1 MMDGSRIDIWHVRIV
16 RRGLVT
22 TATTT
27 VVLVTLGTRH
37 APHHIGAETLI
48 MTQDCNLVEA

>member
-37 APHHIGAETLI
+37 HIILEPRP
-48 MTQDCNLVEA
+48 

>member
-16 RRGLVT
+16 RRRLVT

-27 VVLVTLGTRH
+27 VVLVTLGTTS
-37 APHHIGAETLI
+37 HHIGAETLI

>member
-27 VVLVTLGTRH
+27 VVLVTLGPGT
-37 APHHIGAETLI
+37 HHIILEPRP
-48 MTQDCNLVEA
+48 

>member
-27 VVLVTLGTRH
+27 VVLVTLTLD
-37 APHHIGAETLI
+37 HIILEPRP
-48 MTQDCNLVEA
+48 

>member
-16 RRGLVT
+16 WRGLVT

-27 VVLVTLGTRH
+27 VVLVTLGTTSYWSRD
-37 APHHIGAETLI
+37 PDYDPRL
-48 MTQDCNLVEA
+48 